1 MGSPNF
7 SYLASIVTLSI
18 VLCFGSEAYSQTNE
32 RPTLKN
38 FGSSL
43 ENLKWDSERKVAVE
57 SKRQDA
63 RSANSSDDVV
73 RVERRIWSYQMF

>member
-1 MGSPNF
+1 MGNRNS
-7 SYLASIVTLSI
+7 SYLTSIVTLSI
-18 VLCFGSEAYSQTNE
+18 AFCFCFEAYGQTKE
-32 RPTLKN
+32 RPKLKN